1 MPAALVNIAG
11 IAVVA
16 VAAEL
21 AVQLVQ
27 HDLGKTD
34 DGVERRAQ
42 LVTHV
47 GEELGLGAVGG
58 LRLVASGRQLQAAAC
73 LFLLQAMRSEENTS
87 ELQSLMRISYV
98 VFLFKKK
105 RSIEYY

>member
-1 MPAALVNIAG
+1 MAQIQLAGLDLGEVQDVIDDLQQMPAALVNIAG

-42 LVTHV
+42 LVPHV

-58 LRLVASGRQLQAAAC
+58 LRLV
-73 LFLLQAMRSEENTS
+73 RSEARRVGKECVSTCRYRW
-87 ELQSLMRISYV
+87 SLYN
-98 VFLFKKK
+98 
-105 RSIEYY
+105 